1 VKPRLTWLNEMILE
15 ANYPVSILRER
26 TLKND
31 GLTKRVESIE
41 AIPAPRH
48 HVIEIISVRIH
59 VMNWPLLTLYF
70 R

>member
-1 VKPRLTWLNEMILE
+1 MILE

-26 TLKND
+26 TSKND
-31 GLTKRVESIE
+31 GYNQEGRSIE

-59 VMNWPLLTLYF
+59 LMNWPLLTLYF